1 MRMNSC
7 DVHPPRRGGG
17 LLPAWHRA
25 NPRTE
30 YAADKHQRSVHESRL
45 TTAANRPFRYVGE
58 SVTGF
63 DLYTIIMG
71 TNEATAGI
79 SPPNGRAHANP
90 VVIVTADA
98 TVAIPIAEPAVVYTF
113 AACLRT
119 ATSFSASIWV
129 SARSA
134 GVRLSW

>member
-1 MRMNSC
+1 M
-7 DVHPPRRGGG
+7 
-17 LLPAWHRA
+17 
-25 NPRTE
+25 
-30 YAADKHQRSVHESRL
+30 
-45 TTAANRPFRYVGE
+45 
-58 SVTGF
+58 TGF